1 MDLMSEIML
10 TNYNQTKS
18 YWTTT

>member
-10 TNYNQTKS
+10 YRLVPLFWS
-18 YWTTT
+18 